1 MTGTTTSMSPSLA
14 DGLSPAQITAF
25 KRTAINTIIDT
36 GVRLHMDNFAVA
48 TAIMFLHR
56 FYAQKSLV
64 RNDPFLMSIACLYL
78 GGKVEDSPKSVRD
91 VLAASCE
98 RHYKDA
104 ARRIS
109 NDRDQYEA
117 MKEKVFVAERALLY
131 ALDFN
136 FNVQQP
142 LKHWMR
148 MLQSKPLKDH
158 RSALSSRDER
168 KAQAWAQ
175 LSLKTEACLH
185 YSAGQIAAACI
196 WLALK
201 LLREDTHIYTTQG
214 RLWWVAEGVTEEQ
227 LQGVEALLLPL
238 YTTDLYSVYSD
249 KGMVFQ
255 SAALLSP
262 QQLQARAMAEAAA
275 ADPAAAAPAHRAA
288 ANGHEGLAGGNAV
301 VRAGGKAAAAAA
313 AAGARG
319 AAAAT
324 PSAARTAAPLPP
336 AAAAPAQSAAAAVAP
351 PPAAA
356 GTEGAAE
363 EYDDLL
369 AMLMVFTRFCP
380 AFSEDILDGFTGP
393 ELFGQGVSYTYDD
406 VIFLPGHINFGA
418 HEASCRRCRRSN
430 LPTCFLRL
438 FASLLCWCCTCL
450 PTVPHHPPHHSAI
463 PSFSFLFPL
472 IPFAPSQVD
481 LTSHVTRNIRLRT
494 PLVSSPMDTVTE
506 AGMAVAMA
514 AVKTAKNHSPGFVV
528 HPVCMPPTATVA
540 DVAALKERRGFT
552 SVCITDTGKVGGKLL
567 GMVTTR
573 DWDFVTDLHT
583 PLSEVMTADL
593 ETAEYDTITAEKAM
607 QLLKASKRG
616 KLPIVGAGGEL
627 LALATRA
634 LFREDARMPFGGPA
648 SVAPDGR
655 LLVGAAVGT
664 RDADRER
671 VAALRDVGH
680 VDVVVL
686 DSSQGD
692 STFQVSMVQHIKR
705 EHPGLDVI
713 CGNVVTSWQARVAR
727 RLIEAGADALR
738 VGMGSGS
745 ICTTQEVC
753 AVGRGQATAVY
764 HTARLANSMGV
775 PVIADG
781 GIQNSGN
788 VVKALALGA
797 SAVMCGSLFAGTA
810 EAPGDYQSV
819 NGVRVKKYRGMGSLE
834 AMTKGSEVRY
844 HSDTQSLKIA
854 QGVSGTVRDKGSVRR
869 NVPYMVQA
877 DLGAKSIADAWQRL
891 DSGEQRLESRTG
903 AAQAE
908 GGIHDMHSYEKK
920 SW

>member
-1 MTGTTTSMSPSLA
+1 
-14 DGLSPAQITAF
+14 
-25 KRTAINTIIDT
+25 
-36 GVRLHMDNFAVA
+36 
-48 TAIMFLHR
+48 
-56 FYAQKSLV
+56 
-64 RNDPFLMSIACLYL
+64 
-78 GGKVEDSPKSVRD
+78 
-91 VLAASCE
+91 
-98 RHYKDA
+98 
-104 ARRIS
+104 
-109 NDRDQYEA
+109 
-117 MKEKVFVAERALLY
+117 
-131 ALDFN
+131 
-136 FNVQQP
+136 
-142 LKHWMR
+142 
-148 MLQSKPLKDH
+148 
-158 RSALSSRDER
+158 
-168 KAQAWAQ
+168 
-175 LSLKTEACLH
+175 
-185 YSAGQIAAACI
+185 
-196 WLALK
+196 
-201 LLREDTHIYTTQG
+201 
-214 RLWWVAEGVTEEQ
+214 
-227 LQGVEALLLPL
+227 
-238 YTTDLYSVYSD
+238 
-249 KGMVFQ
+249 
-255 SAALLSP
+255 
-262 QQLQARAMAEAAA
+262 
-275 ADPAAAAPAHRAA
+275 
-288 ANGHEGLAGGNAV
+288 
-301 VRAGGKAAAAAA
+301 
-313 AAGARG
+313 
-319 AAAAT
+319 
-324 PSAARTAAPLPP
+324 
-336 AAAAPAQSAAAAVAP
+336 
-351 PPAAA
+351 
-356 GTEGAAE
+356 
-363 EYDDLL
+363 
-369 AMLMVFTRFCP
+369 MVFTRFCP

-418 HEASCRRCRRSN
+418 HE
-430 LPTCFLRL
+430 
-438 FASLLCWCCTCL
+438 
-450 PTVPHHPPHHSAI
+450 
-463 PSFSFLFPL
+463 
-472 IPFAPSQVD
+472 VD
-481 LTSHVTRNIRLRT
+481 LTSYVTRNIKLRT

-514 AVKTAKNHSPGFVV
+514 AVGGMGVIHYNNSLEEQLHEVKTAKNHSPGFVV
-528 HPVCMPPTATVA
+528 HPVCMQPTATVA
-540 DVAALKERRGFT
+540 DVAALKERRGLS

-713 CGNVVTSWQARVAR
+713 CGNVVTSWQAR

-764 HTARLANSMGV
+764 HTARLANSLGV

-877 DLGAKSIADAWQRL
+877 VKQGFQDLGAKSIADAWQRL